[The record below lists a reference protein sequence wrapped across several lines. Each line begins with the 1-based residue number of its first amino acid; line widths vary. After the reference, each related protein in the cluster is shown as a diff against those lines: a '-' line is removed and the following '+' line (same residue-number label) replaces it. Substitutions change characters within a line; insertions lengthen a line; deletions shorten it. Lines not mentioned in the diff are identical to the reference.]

1 MRTASVPLRR
11 KIIAASL
18 AGAVFAV
25 LLGLLA
31 PDPFGEFSAT
41 PGGFLDAFTLT
52 VPVYL
57 MYSFPVILLFG
68 VPASLLA
75 DFLAARLSRGFRKPG
90 AEPVISGVLH
100 AVFGLV
106 ALGYGVAAAV
116 LGFVADRLL
125 RKTSNPKWPAA
136 FKSLAV
142 PALVWLFFM
151 FIVYLKELPADLPA
165 LLQTVTLSATSPI
178 FFRLSE

>member
-18 AGAVFAV
+18 AGAAFAV

-31 PDPFGEFSAT
+31 PDPFGEYPAN
-41 PGGFLDAFTLT
+41 PGGFLHAFTLY

-75 DFLAARLSRGFRKPG
+75 DFLAARLSRGLRKPA

-100 AVFGLV
+100 AAFGLV
-106 ALGYGVAAAV
+106 ALGYGVAAAL
-116 LGFVADRLL
+116 LGFAADRLL
-125 RKTSNPKWPAA
+125 KKRPAPGWPVVL
-136 FKSLAV
+136 KSFAV
-142 PALVWLFFM
+142 PAFVWLFFM
-151 FIVYLKELPADLPA
+151 FIVYLKELPGDLPT
-165 LLQTVTLSATSPI
+165 LLQAIL
-178 FFRLSE
+178 

>member
-31 PDPFGEFSAT
+31 PDPFGEFPAT
-41 PGGFLDAFTLT
+41 PGGFLNAFTLT

-57 MYSFPVILLFG
+57 MYSFPVIFLVG

-75 DFLAARLSRGFRKPG
+75 DSIAARLSRGFRKPA
-90 AEPVISGVLH
+90 AEPLISGVLH
-100 AVFGLV
+100 ASFGMV
-106 ALGYGVAAAV
+106 ALGYGVAAAL
-116 LGFVADRLL
+116 LGFTADRLL
-125 RKTSNPKWPAA
+125 RKTPNPKWPAA
-136 FKSLAV
+136 FKSLAI

-151 FIVYLKELPADLPA
+151 FIVYLRDLPGDFPA
-165 LLQTVTLSATSPI
+165 LLQAVL
-178 FFRLSE
+178 

>member
-1 MRTASVPLRR
+1 MMAVGGPLRR
-11 KIIAASL
+11 KITAASL

-25 LLGLLA
+25 LLGLIV
-31 PDPFGEFSAT
+31 PDPFGGTT
-41 PGGFLDAFTLT
+41 PGGFLNAFTLI

-75 DFLAARLSRGFRKPG
+75 DFLAKRLASRLEKPA

-100 AVFGLV
+100 AAAGLV
-106 ALGYGVAAAV
+106 ALVYGVPAAL
-116 LGFVADRLL
+116 LGFAADRLL
-125 RKTSNPKWPAA
+125 RKRPAPGWQA
-136 FKSLAV
+136 ALKSLAI

-151 FIVYLKELPADLPA
+151 FIVYLKELPGDFPA
-165 LLQTVTLSATSPI
+165 LLQSA
-178 FFRLSE
+178 L

>member
-1 MRTASVPLRR
+1 MTAANVPLRR

-18 AGAVFAV
+18 AGAAFAV

-31 PDPFGEFSAT
+31 PAPFGEFPEN
-41 PGGFLDAFTLT
+41 PGGFLHVFTLY

-75 DFLAARLSRGFRKPG
+75 DFLADHISRWLRKPSAG
-90 AEPVISGVLH
+90 PVISGVLH
-100 AVFGLV
+100 AAFGLV
-106 ALGYGVAAAV
+106 ALGYGVAAAL
-116 LGFVADRLL
+116 LGFAADRLL
-125 RKTSNPKWPAA
+125 RKRPAPGWPVVL
-136 FKSLAV
+136 KSFAV

-151 FIVYLKELPADLPA
+151 FIVYLRDLPADFPA
-165 LLQTVTLSATSPI
+165 LLQAAL
-178 FFRLSE
+178 